1 MFARIVV
8 IQLLNQKCIIY
19 ISRTITLTVL
29 HSSNFMTKDTSSSP
43 TLILQACYCRLIR
56 LELEIS
62 FNQFNFYVTES
73 NRDSLSTLSLYLIIL
88 YQNGHDYFVSMNA
101 SLHVNGTYG
110 IEPLQYFTIYYISLY
125 IIKISYSKYL
135 SGIRNS

>member
-29 HSSNFMTKDTSSSP
+29 HFSNFMTKDTSSSP

-62 FNQFNFYVTES
+62 FHQFNFYVNES
-73 NRDSLSTLSLYLIIL
+73 NRDSLSSLFISHNSIL
-88 YQNGHDYFVSMNA
+88 EWAWLFCFHECKFTCKWNVWHRTAAIFYNILHKFVHNQNILF
-101 SLHVNGTYG
+101 
-110 IEPLQYFTIYYISLY
+110 
-125 IIKISYSKYL
+125 
-135 SGIRNS
+135 